1 MRNNRKDA
9 VKVGIAEMGF
19 VRAPSCIYTVGL
31 GSCVGVVIYDQKEKM
46 AAMAHVMR
54 PYAEKSGDRKF
65 NRAKYAD
72 TAVYA
77 LCETLLQNGGK
88 LENFRAKIAGGAQ
101 MFQHY
106 STEHDMRI
114 GPRNI
119 EALKRFL
126 HEVNVPLL
134 SKDVGGRRGRTIKF
148 DPVSEVLFIRS
159 INTNVREI

>member
-1 MRNNRKDA
+1 
-9 VKVGIAEMGF
+9 MGF

-31 GSCVGVVIYDQKEKM
+31 GSCVGVVIYDKKKM
-46 AAMAHVMR
+46 AAMAHVML
-54 PYAEKSGDRKF
+54 PYAEKSGGGNF

-88 LENFRAKIAGGAQ
+88 LGNFRAKIAGGAQ
-101 MFQHY
+101 MFQQY
-106 STEHDMRI
+106 STEQDMRI

-126 HEVNVPLL
+126 QEANVPLL
-134 SKDVGGRRGRTIKF
+134 SKEVEGRRGRTIKF

-159 INTNVREI
+159 ANTNVREI